1 VLVGPAPCRGAARS
15 AARPPRY
22 DRAERF
28 GRATRS
34 GQQRGD
40 EAELSRSG
48 RKIVQYLN
56 EAHAA
61 EVGMRRE
68 IQAQLATTPPGRYH
82 AALERHLR
90 ETIRHAERL
99 SERLVELG
107 ESRGRA
113 QLGIGTASALAAQ
126 LGIDTASALAAQLL
140 NIGKVPL
147 ELVRGAGSEERVLR
161 NARDSCAAE
170 ALEIAAYTALERL
183 AKDAD
188 DRRTAKLAAWIR
200 ADEEAMLKKILA
212 EIPALTD
219 AVARASFEI
228 VPPKALTR
236 TTGDAAARQPAGR
249 HAVANG
255 RASTNG
261 AAGRSAAGSPAAAR
275 AVNEAT
281 GELRTA
287 TAAAR
292 RNAGSANA
300 PKAREPWV
308 GYDRLT
314 AVAIIAALDG
324 ASEATVRRTRGYERT
339 RKNRATVIQA
349 TERELARS

>member
-1 VLVGPAPCRGAARS
+1 VGR
-15 AARPPRY
+15 
-22 DRAERF
+22 
-28 GRATRS
+28 
-34 GQQRGD
+34 RGD

-90 ETIRHAERL
+90 ETTRHAERL

-107 ESRGRA
+107 EGRGRV
-113 QLGIGTASALAAQ
+113 QVGLG
-126 LGIDTASALAAQLL
+126 TASALAAQLL

-147 ELVRGAGSEERVLR
+147 ELVRGSGNEERVLR

-170 ALEIAAYTALERL
+170 AVEIATYTALERL

-212 EIPALTD
+212 EIPALAD
-219 AVARASFEI
+219 AVARASFE
-228 VPPKALTR
+228 VVAPKALTR
-236 TTGDAAARQPAGR
+236 VTGSGGLHETGDRAGREPAGGLASGNGHAASRGAVERAGAGPAAAR
-249 HAVANG
+249 
-255 RASTNG
+255 
-261 AAGRSAAGSPAAAR
+261 R
-275 AVNEAT
+275 AVNEAA
-281 GELRTA
+281 GAARTA
-287 TAAAR
+287 SAAAR
-292 RNAGSANA
+292 RSASSASA

>member
-1 VLVGPAPCRGAARS
+1 MIAAQGER
-15 AARPPRY
+15 RPPRV
-22 DRAERF
+22 
-28 GRATRS
+28 GK
-34 GQQRGD
+34 RGD

-56 EAHAA
+56 EASAA
-61 EVGMRRE
+61 EAGSRRD
-68 IQAQLATTPPGRYH
+68 IQVQIAMTSPGRYRT
-82 AALERHLR
+82 ALERHLR
-90 ETIRHAERL
+90 ETTRHIERL

-107 ESRGRA
+107 ETRGRV
-113 QLGIGTASALAAQ
+113 QTGIG
-126 LGIDTASALAAQLL
+126 TASALAAQLL
-140 NIGKVPL
+140 NIGKAPL
-147 ELVRGAGSEERVLR
+147 ELVRGSGNEERVLR

-170 ALEIAAYTALERL
+170 AAEIATYMALERL
-183 AKDAD
+183 AKAAE

-200 ADEEAMLKKILA
+200 ADEEAMLKRILA

-236 TTGDAAARQPAGR
+236 RTGTGSVGQSDGAAAGAS
-249 HAVANG
+249 G
-255 RASTNG
+255 RASSNG
-261 AAGRSAAGSPAAAR
+261 AAGRRAAGARQVER
-275 AVNEAT
+275 AVNEAD
-281 GELRTA
+281 GELRTV

-292 RNAGSANA
+292 RSRSSGGA
-300 PKAREPWV
+300 PTAPEPWV